1 MSWVGCSQVFGNQ
14 CCQKIIKHVCWF
26 VLVWNMVFYNKIILV
41 NLNHCSNLFMLV
53 NFRFYNIIMLINL
66 KLSNR
71 MVTLIRYKY
80 YNRMFILVNFNHCHR
95 MFIQASF
102 KNILTHMPHKN
113 VLLVRTC
120 IHDNSRP
127 RQSCWNHLEN
137 ALWCCLKYTFATCVG
152 IRQKLLVLFDCY
164 ILLHLPTDCHSFPQ
178 PPLILLPF
186 FSVIWVMH
194 FEVQIC
200 TR

>member
-14 CCQKIIKHVCWF
+14 CCQKIIKHVCRF

-95 MFIQASF
+95 MFIQAQF
-102 KNILTHMPHKN
+102 QEYFDTHATQECSASEN
-113 VLLVRTC
+113 LY
-120 IHDNSRP
+120 P
-127 RQSCWNHLEN
+127 RQLQ
-137 ALWCCLKYTFATCVG
+137 AQTVMLKPFRECTLMLSKIYFCNLCRYQTEIVGVVWLLHFATSTH
-152 IRQKLLVLFDCY
+152 RLSFLSTTTPYFASFFLCY
-164 ILLHLPTDCHSFPQ
+164 LSNAFWGSNLH
-178 PPLILLPF
+178 
-186 FSVIWVMH
+186 
-194 FEVQIC
+194 
-200 TR
+200 